1 MTEPEHYANIG
12 ALGVPWAEDLPGIAA
27 PRRGVV
33 YGRKFAV
40 ATDHP
45 LASLAAMNVMQRGG
59 TAADAAVAAAA
70 VNVVT
75 KPHRTH
81 LGGDCFFLVWRK
93 GPNTVDCLNAGGL
106 APLEATLER
115 FPNGVPLTGPL
126 ASSVPGFVD
135 GILELHKMLGTRPLE
150 TVLEPAIRFAEEGFP
165 VSMRLAGALT
175 MLPEY
180 GDAFSAELRR
190 VLLKDGTTPYREGEL
205 LRQPDLANTLRRVM
219 DDVQE
224 DQRDGF
230 YKNETATLIEQA
242 MRDMG
247 GLIDKKDF
255 EKNTAV
261 WDDALTTTY
270 AGCDIYEQALP
281 SQGIILLE
289 ALNILDHFPL
299 DKWGLGSADAI
310 HVMVEATKLAF
321 ADSRRYVSDPLIDT
335 VPVEALLSKEWAGER
350 AKHIDL
356 KRASEPVAGMIR
368 SDTTSFVVADED
380 TAIAFIQ
387 SVFAP
392 WGSRVMIPGTGVLM
406 NNRLSAFSTTPGDA
420 NVIAPAKRTVHTLN
434 TFLAIR
440 DGELVVGGGTPGGDY
455 QVQSNIQSIVAV
467 LSWGLDLQSA
477 IDMPRWVLVNGNLAM
492 ESRFPP
498 TVMDDLAGR
507 GHNVGPIAAWD
518 GNIARSQLVASVP
531 GGGWAVA
538 SDLRGEGVALAM

>member
-1 MTEPEHYANIG
+1 
-12 ALGVPWAEDLPGIAA
+12 VPYAEDLPGVAA
-27 PRRGVV
+27 PRRGAV

-70 VNVVT
+70 INVVT

-93 GPNTVDCLNAGGL
+93 GQNTVDCLNAGGL
-106 APLEATLER
+106 APLEATPER
-115 FPNGVPLTGPL
+115 FSNGVPLTGPL

-135 GILELHKMLGTRPLE
+135 GMLELHQMLGTRPLE
-150 TVLEPAIRFAEEGFP
+150 LVLEPAIRYAEEGFP
-165 VSMRLAGALT
+165 VSIRLAGALT

-180 GDAFSAELRR
+180 TDGFSDELRR
-190 VLLKDGTTPYREGEL
+190 VLLKDGKTPYREGEL
-205 LRQPDLANTLRRVM
+205 LRQPDLANTFRRIM

-230 YKNETATLIEQA
+230 YKNQTATQIEDA
-242 MRDMG
+242 MRGMG
-247 GLIDKKDF
+247 GIIDKKDF
-255 EKNTAV
+255 AQTTAV
-261 WDDALTTTY
+261 WADALTTTY
-270 AGCDIYEQALP
+270 AGCEIYEQALP

-289 ALNILDHFPL
+289 ALNILEHFPL
-299 DKWGLGSADAI
+299 DKWGLGSVDAI

-321 ADSRRYVSDPLIDT
+321 ADSRRYVSDPLVDA
-335 VPVEALLSKEWAGER
+335 VPTETLLSKEWAAER
-350 AKHIDL
+350 AKQIDL
-356 KRASEPVAGMIR
+356 KRAGEALAGTVR

-380 TAIAFIQ
+380 MAIAFIQ

-406 NNRLSAFSTTPGDA
+406 NNRLSAFSTRAGDA

-455 QVQSNIQSIVAV
+455 QVQSNIQSIVGV
-467 LSWGLDLQSA
+467 LNWGLDLQSA
-477 IDMPRWVLVNGNLAM
+477 TDMPRWVLVNGNLAM
-492 ESRFPP
+492 ESRFPRD
-498 TVMDDLAGR
+498 VMDDLASR

-518 GNIARSQLVASVP
+518 GNIARSQLVASVA

-538 SDLRGEGVALAM
+538 SDLRGEGVALAL